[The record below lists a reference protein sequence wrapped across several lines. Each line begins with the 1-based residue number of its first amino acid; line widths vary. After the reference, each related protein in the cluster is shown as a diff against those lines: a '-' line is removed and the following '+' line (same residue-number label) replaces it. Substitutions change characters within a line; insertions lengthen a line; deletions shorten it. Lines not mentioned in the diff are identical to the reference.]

1 MKFMATITKRSK
13 SYRIK
18 VSCGYDC
25 EGKQVVQSMTW
36 TPKENMTEKQ
46 IQKELNRQAVLFEE
60 ACMKGLITS
69 AVKFEKFSEQWDEEY
84 AKPRY
89 KKVTYDKTGHV
100 LKRINTEIGHMRLD
114 KITTRHVQNLIGK
127 FAKGDEKNGYKP
139 MSPKTIKNY
148 ISCMSSIMD
157 YAVRMGLISFNP
169 CTRANLPTAK
179 QTEKDCY
186 TLDEAQ
192 KFIDVL
198 LEKAPIMYQ
207 CYFLLAIYGGF
218 RRAELCGLTWDN
230 IDFENHIVSV
240 RKTLNYIC
248 GQGLQIDTPKTS
260 KSERSLKLPSEIF
273 GHLQKLQ
280 NFYQN
285 EKTRLFDA
293 WENNEFVFKT
303 ADGSPL
309 SPQSPLS
316 WLKKFCE
323 REGLRYVN
331 IHSFR
336 HLNASLL
343 ISNGVDVKTVQAC
356 LGHAQASTTMNI
368 YAHSFMEVQAR
379 ASEAVANSFSFT
391 SGNKDQA

>member
-1 MKFMATITKRSK
+1 MAAISKRGK

-25 EGKQVVQSMTW
+25 GGKQVVQSMTW

-60 ACMKGLITS
+60 ACMKGLVTS
-69 AVKFEKFSEQWDEEY
+69 SVKFEKFSEQWDEEY

-100 LKRINTEIGHMRLD
+100 LKRINKEIGHLRLD
-114 KITTRHVQNLIGK
+114 KITTRNVQTLIGK
-127 FAKGDEKNGYKP
+127 FLKGDEANGYKP
-139 MSPKTIKNY
+139 MSPKTVKNY
-148 ISCMSSIMD
+148 ISCMSSVMD
-157 YAVRMGLISFNP
+157 YAVRMNLIADNP
-169 CTRANLPTAK
+169 CRRANLPAVK
-179 QTEKDCY
+179 HTEKDCY

-192 KFIDVL
+192 LFIDAL
-198 LEKAPIMYQ
+198 LAKAPKVYQ

-230 IDFENHIVSV
+230 IDFENHIISV

-260 KSERSLKLPSEIF
+260 KSERSLKLPAEIF
-273 GHLQKLQ
+273 ARLRNLRE
-280 NFYQN
+280 FYSDE
-285 EKTRLFDA
+285 EKRLLDA
-293 WENNEFVFKT
+293 WNSNDFIFKT

-309 SPQSPLS
+309 SPQAPLS
-316 WLKKFCE
+316 WLKKFCG

-368 YAHSFMEVQAR
+368 YAHSFMEAQAR

-391 SGNKDQA
+391 SGNKDQT

>member
-1 MKFMATITKRSK
+1 MATITKRNK

-25 EGKQVVQSMTW
+25 NGKQVIQSMTW

-60 ACMKGLITS
+60 ACMKGLVTS
-69 AVKFEKFSEQWDEEY
+69 AVKFEKFTKQWDEEY

-89 KKVTYDKTGHV
+89 KKVTYDKTSHV
-100 LKRINTEIGHMRLD
+100 LKRLNQEIGHMRLD
-114 KITTRHVQNLIGK
+114 KITTQNVQTLIGK
-127 FAKGDEKNGYKP
+127 FLKGDEKKGYRP
-139 MSPKTIKNY
+139 MSPKTVKNY
-148 ISCMSSIMD
+148 ISCMSSVLD
-157 YAVRMGLISFNP
+157 YAVRMNLISDNP
-169 CTRANLPTAK
+169 CKRANLPTVK
-179 QTEKDCY
+179 QKEKDCY
-186 TLDEAQ
+186 TLDESQ

-198 LEKAPIMYQ
+198 ISKAPIVYQ

-230 IDFENHIVSV
+230 IDFENHIISV

-248 GQGLQIDTPKTS
+248 RQGLQLDTPKTS
-260 KSERSLKLPSEIF
+260 KSERSLKLPDDIF
-273 GHLQKLQ
+273 TYLKQLQE
-280 NFYQN
+280 FYKN
-285 EKTRLFDA
+285 EEKRLLDA
-293 WENNEFVFKT
+293 WRNDNEFVFKT
-303 ADGSPL
+303 VDGSPL
-309 SPQSPLS
+309 SPQAPLS
-316 WLKKFCE
+316 WLKKFCK
-323 REGLRYVN
+323 REGLRYTN

-343 ISNGVDVKTVQAC
+343 ISNGIDVKTVQAC

-368 YAHSFMEVQAR
+368 YAHSFMEVQAK

-391 SGNKDQA
+391 KHE

>member
-1 MKFMATITKRSK
+1 MATISKRNK

-25 EGKQVVQSMTW
+25 NGKQVVQSMTW
-36 TPKENMTEKQ
+36 TPRENMTEKQ

-60 ACMKGLITS
+60 ACMKGLVTS
-69 AVKFEKFSEQWDEEY
+69 SVKFERFSEQWDEEY

-100 LKRINTEIGHMRLD
+100 LKRINKEIGHMRLD
-114 KITTRHVQNLIGK
+114 KITTRNVQTLIGK
-127 FAKGDEKNGYKP
+127 FLKGDEAHGYKP
-139 MSPKTIKNY
+139 MSPKTVKNY
-148 ISCMSSIMD
+148 ISCMSSVMD
-157 YAVRMGLISFNP
+157 YAVRMNLIADNP
-169 CTRANLPTAK
+169 CRRANLPSVK

-192 KFIDVL
+192 EFIDTL
-198 LEKAPIMYQ
+198 LVKAPKVYQ

-230 IDFENHIVSV
+230 IDFDNQIVNV

-248 GQGLQIDTPKTS
+248 GQGLQIDTPKTT
-260 KSERSLKLPSEIF
+260 KSERSLKLPAEIF
-273 GHLQKLQ
+273 VHLQALRD
-280 NFYQN
+280 FYSDE
-285 EKTRLFDA
+285 EKRLLDA
-293 WENNEFVFKT
+293 WTGDNDFVFKT
-303 ADGSPL
+303 AAGEPL
-309 SPQSPLS
+309 SPQAPLS
-316 WLKKFCE
+316 WLRKFCN

-356 LGHAQASTTMNI
+356 LGHAQVSTTMNI
-368 YAHSFMEVQAR
+368 YAHSFMEAQAK
-379 ASEAVANSFSFT
+379 ASEAVANSFTFT
-391 SGNKDQA
+391 SKNKDQA